1 MLIFY
6 FFAFVTQVF
15 AADFSWMQNFAPKRD
30 AKMENGYLQ
39 ERNNLG
45 QFSVFKNLK
54 KSNF

>member
-45 QFSVFKNLK
+45 QFSIF
-54 KSNF
+54 